1 MRFHVLMVK
10 TLSNLT
16 FLLLAKC
23 NLLRLVLFLFVIRL
37 ESLDRIR
44 DDGLFVMIGLEIEF
58 CWGLMGL
65 ERFSIR
71 KRVKV

>member
-1 MRFHVLMVK
+1 MAK
-10 TLSNLT
+10 TLSNLA

-23 NLLRLVLFLFVIRL
+23 NLLRLVLFLFVIRSG
-37 ESLDRIR
+37 SLDRIR
-44 DDGLFVMIGLEIEF
+44 DDGLFVKIGLEIEF

-65 ERFSIR
+65 ERFGIR